1 MAELIESKGLE
12 ELKRVATDLERRFQV
27 IRGRFDVDKKK
38 LRLSEI
44 ENIELQDNFWND
56 QKFAKTVQKEKALL
70 QQILEKVSTTDRLI
84 EDSHVLLELIAE
96 DPSDENMKEANSEV
110 SRLALQVRAM
120 ELQEMLSGEND
131 SKDAI
136 LSINAGAGGTEAQDW
151 AEMLLR
157 MFVRYSER
165 RGWKI
170 QILEQTQGEEAGI
183 KSATCIIQGQAAF
196 GFLKAE
202 NGVHRLVR
210 ISPFDS
216 NARRHTSFASVFVY
230 PDIEEEIEIDIPE
243 KDLRVDTYRAGGKGG
258 QNVNKVE
265 SAVRLTHIPTGIQ
278 VACQNERSQHQNR
291 ALAMKILK
299 AKLYDREMEARQKE
313 KQAVEDSKMD
323 IAWGSQIR
331 SYVLAPY
338 RLVKDHRTDCES
350 GDPQKILDGDLDTFI
365 ETYLMK
371 KGEKQ

>member
-1 MAELIESKGLE
+1 LQEVLNRAEHTKRRLE
-12 ELKRVATDLERRFQV
+12 DAE
-27 IRGRFDVDKKK
+27 
-38 LRLSEI
+38 
-44 ENIELQDNFWND
+44 
-56 QKFAKTVQKEKALL
+56 
-70 QQILEKVSTTDRLI
+70 
-84 EDSHVLLELIAE
+84 VLLELTAE
-96 DPSDENMKEANSEV
+96 DPSSENLSEANLEV
-110 SRLALQVRAM
+110 SEIEKQVRAM
-120 ELQEMLSGEND
+120 ELQEMLSGQND

-136 LSINAGAGGTEAQDW
+136 LAINAGAGGTEAQDW
-151 AEMLLR
+151 AEILLR
-157 MFVRYSER
+157 MYVRYCEKK
-165 RGWKI
+165 GWKV

-183 KSATCIIQGQAAF
+183 KSATCMVQGGAAF
-196 GFLKAE
+196 GYLKAE

-230 PDIEEEIEIDIPE
+230 PDIEEEIEIEIPD

-265 SAVRLTHIPTGIQ
+265 SAVRLTHLPTGIQ

-299 AKLYDREMEARQKE
+299 AKLYDREVEARQKE

-338 RLVKDHRTDCES
+338 RMVKDHRTQEES
-350 GDPQKILDGDLDTFI
+350 GDPNRILDGDLDPFI
-365 ETYLMK
+365 ECYLMK
-371 KGEKQ
+371 LGDKA

>member
-1 MAELIESKGLE
+1 
-12 ELKRVATDLERRFQV
+12 
-27 IRGRFDVDKKK
+27 
-38 LRLSEI
+38 
-44 ENIELQDNFWND
+44 

-243 KDLRVDTYRAGGKGG
+243 KDLRVDTYREKELAAPPK
-258 QNVNKVE
+258 K
-265 SAVRLTHIPTGIQ
+265 LTH
-278 VACQNERSQHQNR
+278 
-291 ALAMKILK
+291 
-299 AKLYDREMEARQKE
+299 
-313 KQAVEDSKMD
+313 
-323 IAWGSQIR
+323 
-331 SYVLAPY
+331 
-338 RLVKDHRTDCES
+338 
-350 GDPQKILDGDLDTFI
+350 
-365 ETYLMK
+365 
-371 KGEKQ
+371 